1 MHVWTLEIIRSRDGS
16 WDGVVSRRH
25 EITKVYA
32 CNESADDLLFI
43 GFVVIQY
50 ANGQKVDG
58 SFVVRAV
65 VVDPKSQSPRLSLY
79 QGWMVS
85 HASVNPTY
93 YKCLNK
99 SSKTGLD
106 GDGCSKDAAIAT
118 VFMSSLEARVLR

>member
-1 MHVWTLEIIRSRDGS
+1 LHVWTLEIIRSRDGS

-65 VVDPKSQSPRLSLY
+65 VDDPKSQSPRLSLY

-85 HASVNPTY
+85 HASVTPQY
-93 YKCLNK
+93 YKFLNK
-99 SSKTGLD
+99 RLKIGLD
-106 GDGCSKDAAIAT
+106 RDDCSKDAAIAA
-118 VFMSSLEARVLR
+118 VFMSSLEASAPR